1 MYLKERP
8 VLRLLLLHLLQ
19 QPLDFVPQLCL
30 QLWLDDKAQCGRKRR
45 AQRVNMALQPGMKE
59 EKMQSSSAPS
69 CSCEYTAS
77 TEI

>member
-8 VLRLLLLHLLQ
+8 VLGLLLLHLLQ

-45 AQRVNMALQPGMKE
+45 AQRVNMALQPGMKG
-59 EKMQSSSAPS
+59 EKMQSSRVQRIHS
-69 CSCEYTAS
+69 EYRDLNL
-77 TEI
+77 